1 MTHETMRIEGQIL
14 AYASRQRHAE
24 DLLERARMHVGD
36 AQEHAEVRS
45 QLDGL
50 GEEHS
55 RLSAALDRLKG
66 RDPSEWLPDEIEQL
80 GPMAVWDALA
90 AELEPL
96 VERLTKH

>member
-24 DLLERARMHVGD
+24 DLLERARVHVGD

-55 RLSAALDRLKG
+55 RLSTALDRLKG
-66 RDPSEWLPDEIEQL
+66 RDPSESSPCFSSMTSAGKVYRSVCSDR
-80 GPMAVWDALA
+80 GR
-90 AELEPL
+90 
-96 VERLTKH
+96 RLSRVS